1 MMIHFCLVG
10 PVKPYVRMTRRGKY
24 VNAQA
29 QQYLASKDALRLQ
42 LKSGMQHSG
51 YERLGREPLRVEITF
66 GSVNHRQDLDNLVKA
81 VLDACNGI
89 VWEDDRW
96 VDMIEARREVRPGYE
111 GFLWLW
117 VEPVKK
123 EENHD
128 QP

>member
-10 PVKPYVRMTRRGKY
+10 PVKPYVRMTQRSKH

-29 QQYLASKDALRLQ
+29 QQYLASKDELRLQ
-42 LKSGMQHSG
+42 LKSWMQHWG

-66 GSVNHRQDLDNLVKA
+66 GGVNHRQDLDNLVKA

-96 VDMIEARREVRPGYE
+96 VDVIEARREERPGQSE
-111 GFLWLW
+111 FAW
-117 VEPVKK
+117 VWVGRIG
-123 EENHD
+123 EEEL
-128 QP
+128 